1 MSYNIKDIA
10 RICGVSVSTVSKILN
25 NKADNISE
33 ATKKMILKRVKELN
47 YIPNE
52 TARSMVTKKSRIIAF
67 VIPDISNPYF
77 PEIARGIGDLLIEKG
92 FHLLIYNTGGNLQV
106 ENQIIDYIKQFN
118 VQGVIFSTQNCFEEN
133 EKIGE
138 LYETSNISVVLIE
151 RNIKKYPNLPG
162 IYVDNEKGSY
172 DATKFLISKGHK
184 KIAVVTGPLSIA
196 NIKYRFYGFQKA
208 MEEAGL
214 MIDHKLIIES
224 DFTTYGGEKAV
235 NHLLESYSDN
245 KFTALF
251 AFNDLMAWGAVT
263 AIKKKAIII
272 PDDIAVIGFDGIL
285 ISEAMNP
292 ALSTVST
299 PMYLI
304 GNSASNKILEQ
315 IESKNNLLNQ
325 AFIQNKLIIPP
336 RLIIR
341 DST

>member
-25 NKADNISE
+25 GKADNISE
-33 ATKKMILKRVKELN
+33 ATKKTVLKRVKELN

-77 PEIARGIGDLLIEKG
+77 PEIARGIGDALIEKG
-92 FHLLIYNTGGNLQV
+92 FHLLIYNTGGKLQV
-106 ENQIIDYIKQFN
+106 ENQIIEYIKQFN
-118 VQGVIFSTQNCFEEN
+118 VQGAIFSTQNCFEEN
-133 EKIGE
+133 GLIGE

-151 RNIKKYPNLPG
+151 RTLKKYPDIPG
-162 IYVDNEKGSY
+162 IYVDNEQGGY
-172 DATKFLISKGHK
+172 DATKFLISKGHR
-184 KIAVVTGPLSIA
+184 KIAVVTGPLSIT
-196 NIKYRFYGFQKA
+196 NMKYRFYGFQKA

-214 MIDHKLIIES
+214 LVDYKLTVES
-224 DFTTYGGEKAV
+224 DFTTQGGEKAAG
-235 NHLLESYSDN
+235 HLLESYSEN
-245 KFTALF
+245 NFTAMF
-251 AFNDLMAWGAVT
+251 AFNDLMAWGAVA
-263 AIKKKAIII
+263 AIRKKALLI

-285 ISEAMNP
+285 VSEAMNP

-304 GNSASNKILEQ
+304 GNSAAKKILEQ
-315 IESKNNLLNQ
+315 IGSKNNPVNQ
-325 AFIQNKLIIPP
+325 AFIRNRSIIPP